1 MSHCYAPCRSAL
13 TLENRLLFNSFFCN
27 FAKINKNMISNS
39 PEYHIEEVMNQYGIE
54 VPMETV
60 LTYLDSDPYLTPE
73 SLYDYV
79 TRYGEEENITAIKLK
94 GYKFIDFEK
103 NYNEIP
109 LSKGV
114 YIWLL
119 KDNAVLPA
127 INGIHPSFTW
137 VEANGSR
144 YRVLYVGLAEKE
156 SLFERINN
164 FHLKGNPRSS
174 TLCYSIGAILGLPLY
189 GKIEKSGKRRIH
201 LEQEKWEEIRNWLI
215 QNCYILVKPQNN
227 PRFTPSFIAARFL
240 YSHWINTR
248 RSLWCLCSGSQ
259 QHRQCYGRICSLQP
273 LARNNLTFGR
283 LFERNSSFIFNRRHR
298 NRSRSY
304 NLFIQNYEYRRQRN
318 YAYVSS
324 DGMGSSCC
332 SIVGFVF
339 ICLSRTKNFSFL

>member
-1 MSHCYAPCRSAL
+1 
-13 TLENRLLFNSFFCN
+13 
-27 FAKINKNMISNS
+27 MITNS
-39 PEYHIEEVMNQYGIE
+39 PEYLIEEVMNQYGIE

-144 YRVLYVGLAEKE
+144 YRVLYVGLGQRQTSVDEF
-156 SLFERINN
+156 L
-164 FHLKGNPRSS
+164 
-174 TLCYSIGAILGLPLY
+174 
-189 GKIEKSGKRRIH
+189 
-201 LEQEKWEEIRNWLI
+201 
-215 QNCYILVKPQNN
+215 
-227 PRFTPSFIAARFL
+227 RF
-240 YSHWINTR
+240 
-248 RSLWCLCSGSQ
+248 
-259 QHRQCYGRICSLQP
+259 
-273 LARNNLTFGR
+273 
-283 LFERNSSFIFNRRHR
+283 
-298 NRSRSY
+298 SRKCG
-304 NLFIQNYEYRRQRN
+304 I
-318 YAYVSS
+318 
-324 DGMGSSCC
+324 DG
-332 SIVGFVF
+332 
-339 ICLSRTKNFSFL
+339 T